1 MLAVTVIHM
10 LPSSKRYDGDN
21 ITEWLTLYDGDL
33 MGGVDMTLLLLYFAS
48 NHLELS
54 KLSLRVVMD
63 AVLSTRPGTKQ
74 ALTTR
79 VCVFNWRIIA
89 LQCCGGLGH
98 TTNLFLSS
106 LLEE

>member
-1 MLAVTVIHM
+1 M
-10 LPSSKRYDGDN
+10 LPSSKRYDWDN
-21 ITEWLTLYDGDL
+21 ITERLTLYDGDL
-33 MGGVDMTLLLLYFAS
+33 MGDVDTTLLLLYFAS

-74 ALTTR
+74 ALTMR
-79 VCVFNWRIIA
+79 VCVCAFNWRIIA

-98 TTNLFLSS
+98 TTNIF
-106 LLEE
+106 